1 MTAMNQDTMSWQE
14 QMQDESLVS
23 ATGGDE
29 FSNFLEFGIN
39 FPDLDGHSSAQPES
53 GLHASNHAIAT
64 TMADE
69 SMNRMDTQ
77 AQGQTSQYNHMMG
90 DLPMDLSQQGQ
101 SQGQSYNGMDVDN
114 AFFQE
119 QQQQHQHQQEL
130 CRQQSQ
136 QHPHHGYA
144 PGQPM
149 VPPTPNSVELHGG
162 AARYPQRVEENTE
175 MYDRYGRVND
185 DQVRQEMHINDETK
199 NSSINS
205 QQAFYTPLISPAMTP
220 LETQF
225 RLPEYTIPG
234 EYFTPL
240 TSPALEARGSNSGY
254 PFHTTQAQEMGYIHS
269 PVDANGVPVS
279 SPASPGL
286 QRKQRRRPSAT
297 TRVAGRASKQSPVVR
312 AQTRRKQAL
321 SSQLQSE
328 EIANALSQDPRVP
341 TNGSS
346 NLRFG
351 STESS
356 QDSVSPEPLSEPL
369 MPPPALPQARKSPAI
384 EPQTSEP
391 KNDAV
396 VTPATLMRIQKAQH
410 AQDPSG
416 RFRGQ
421 ASLVPSNNQHDEVM
435 EDIQLPG
442 AAADNRPGLTRI
454 DTAVRSGEH
463 TPTTSAKPT
472 PSLEPRS
479 AVDRAASAS
488 VAPSPRTGPMPSP
501 SGPVGRKPDPKAG
514 IRKRQSV
521 SSQISPALR
530 PRISPSIQ
538 PLVRSEAGVSTETS
552 ALYLASKSN
561 YQHILDGT
569 LLPGVSYPETLA
581 ENLSSKRT
589 NHKLAEQGRRNRINT
604 ALKEIET
611 LLPPGFAQ
619 ERAKDSPSGGA
630 KNAEKEKNGNPAIS
644 KASTVEM
651 AIDYIKALKK
661 ELEDTQHRLKVAESK
676 LHGTS
681 SESDAG
687 ATASAVETK
696 TETPN
701 SSEASVQSSEN

>member
-1 MTAMNQDTMSWQE
+1 MTAMNQDTTMSWQD

-53 GLHASNHAIAT
+53 TLHASNHAIAT

-69 SMNRMDTQ
+69 GINRMDAE
-77 AQGQTSQYNHMMG
+77 AQGQSSQYNHMMG
-90 DLPMDLSQQGQ
+90 DMPMDLSQQGQ
-101 SQGQSYNGMDVDN
+101 SQGQVSQPYSGMNVDN

-119 QQQQHQHQQEL
+119 QQQQHQQEL
-130 CRQQSQ
+130 RRQSSQ
-136 QHPHHGYA
+136 QHPHHHGYA

-149 VPPTPNSVELHGG
+149 VPPTPNSIELHGG
-162 AARYPQRVEENTE
+162 AARYPQRVDENAE

-185 DQVRQEMHINDETK
+185 D
-199 NSSINS
+199 
-205 QQAFYTPLISPAMTP
+205 QAFYTPLISPAMTP

-254 PFHTTQAQEMGYIHS
+254 PFQTTQPQEMGYVHS

-279 SPASPGL
+279 APASPGL

-328 EIANALSQDPRVP
+328 EIANALNHDARVP
-341 TNGSS
+341 TNGS

-391 KNDAV
+391 KSNAV
-396 VTPATLMRIQKAQH
+396 ATPATLMRIQKAQH
-410 AQDPSG
+410 TQDPSG

-421 ASLVPSNNQHDEVM
+421 ASLVPSNGQQDDVM

-442 AAADNRPGLTRI
+442 AAADSRPSLTRI

-479 AVDRAASAS
+479 AVDRASSAS
-488 VAPSPRTGPMPSP
+488 VAPSPRGGAMPSP

-538 PLVRSEAGVSTETS
+538 PLVRGDGGVSTETS

-630 KNAEKEKNGNPAIS
+630 KNAEKEKGGNQAIS

-651 AIDYIKALKK
+651 AIDYIKALKQ
-661 ELEDTQHRLKVAESK
+661 ELEDTQRKLQVAESK
-676 LHGTS
+676 LRGTS
-681 SESDAG
+681 SESEG
-687 ATASAVETK
+687 GVTASALETK

-701 SSEASVQSSEN
+701 GSETSVPSSENRVEPPKVDQT

>member
-1 MTAMNQDTMSWQE
+1 MSWQD

-39 FPDLDGHSSAQPES
+39 FPDLDTHASAQPERS
-53 GLHASNHAIAT
+53 LHGSNHAIAT
-64 TMADE
+64 TMPDDG
-69 SMNRMDTQ
+69 MNRMETD
-77 AQGQTSQYNHMMG
+77 AQGQSSQYNHIMG

-101 SQGQSYNGMDVDN
+101 GQVSQPYNGMNVDN
-114 AFFQE
+114 DFFQE
-119 QQQQHQHQQEL
+119 QHQLRRQPSHQHPQ
-130 CRQQSQ
+130 
-136 QHPHHGYA
+136 HHGYA

-149 VPPTPNSVELHGG
+149 VPPTPNSIELHGG
-162 AARYPQRVEENTE
+162 AVRYPQRVEENAE
-175 MYDRYGRVND
+175 MYGRYGRVND
-185 DQVRQEMHINDETK
+185 E
-199 NSSINS
+199 
-205 QQAFYTPLISPAMTP
+205 QAFYTPLISPAMTP

-240 TSPALEARGSNSGY
+240 TSPALEARGSSSGY
-254 PFHTTQAQEMGYIHS
+254 PFQTTQAPDMGYLHS

-279 SPASPGL
+279 TPASPGL

-297 TRVAGRASKQSPVVR
+297 TRVTGRAGKQSPVVR

-328 EIANALSQDPRVP
+328 EISNALNQDARAPI
-341 TNGSS
+341 NGGS

-369 MPPPALPQARKSPAI
+369 MPPPALPQNRKSPVI
-384 EPQTSEP
+384 EPQTSGP
-391 KNDAV
+391 KSGAV
-396 VTPATLMRIQKAQH
+396 VTPATLMRIHKAQH
-410 AQDPSG
+410 TQDPTG
-416 RFRGQ
+416 RFTGQ
-421 ASLVPSNNQHDEVM
+421 ASLVPSGGQQDDIM
-435 EDIQLPG
+435 EDVQLPD
-442 AAADNRPGLTRI
+442 AAADNRPSLTRI
-454 DTAVRSGEH
+454 QTAMRSGEH
-463 TPTTSAKPT
+463 TPTTSAKKT

-479 AVDRAASAS
+479 VVDRASSVS

-538 PLVRSEAGVSTETS
+538 PLVRGDGGVSTETS

-604 ALKEIET
+604 ALKEIEA

-619 ERAKDSPSGGA
+619 ARAKDSPSGGP
-630 KNAEKEKNGNPAIS
+630 KNTEKEKGGNQTIS

-651 AIDYIKALKK
+651 AIDYIKALKQ
-661 ELEDTQHRLKVAESK
+661 ELEDTQQKLKVAESK
-676 LHGTS
+676 LRGTPAE
-681 SESDAG
+681 SEPEA
-687 ATASAVETK
+687 AASAAVPETK
-696 TETPN
+696 TETPRN
-701 SSEASVQSSEN
+701 SETPAPSSESSAEPAKVEQK